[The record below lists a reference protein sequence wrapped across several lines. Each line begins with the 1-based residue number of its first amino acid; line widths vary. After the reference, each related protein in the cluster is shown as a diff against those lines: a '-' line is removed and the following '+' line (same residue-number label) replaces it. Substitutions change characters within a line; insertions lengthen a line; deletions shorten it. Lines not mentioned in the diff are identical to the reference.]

1 MNMCTSTR
9 AHTAYQS
16 KVVFDIGLHKGED
29 TSFYL
34 QKGYKVVAFEAD
46 PDLVQLCKNRFKS
59 QIATRQLQIVE
70 GAVTPD
76 IGGGSVPF
84 YKNAKMS
91 VWGTIHQ
98 DWNERN
104 ESIGAGGM
112 VIEVAPVDMALCFEK
127 FGIPHFMKIDIEGA
141 DMVAL
146 SALREFK
153 QRPAYISIESS
164 KVDIAEVQNELNMLR
179 ELGYHEFMPVQQS
192 NIPGTQITTTDLEGS
207 PFTFVFDKD
216 ASGPF
221 GEDLPKQWLGAEEC
235 MARYREIFKLY
246 KVFGDKSLFRKIPG
260 GLKFR
265 RGLEKL
271 CGRPLPGWY
280 DTHAALRQ

>member
-1 MNMCTSTR
+1 MSTDTGTR
-9 AHTAYQS
+9 THAGYHS

-34 QKGYKVVAFEAD
+34 RKGYKVIAFEAD

-59 QIATRQLQIVE
+59 QIATQQLHIVE
-70 GAVTPD
+70 GAVTSE
-76 IGGGSVPF
+76 IGAAPIRF
-84 YKNAKMS
+84 YKNAKLS
-91 VWGTIHQ
+91 VWGTIRQ

-104 ESIGAGGM
+104 ESVGAGGM
-112 VIEVAPVDMALCFEK
+112 VIEVARVDMGLCIEK

-141 DMVAL
+141 DTIAL
-146 SALREFK
+146 NALREFN

-164 KVDIAEVQNELNMLR
+164 KVGIAEVQNELNLLR
-179 ELGYHEFMPVQQS
+179 DLGYHEFMPVQQS
-192 NIPGTQITTTDLEGS
+192 NIPGTQITTTDLEGE
-207 PFTFVFDKD
+207 PFTFVFEKD

-221 GEDLPKQWLGAEEC
+221 GDDLPKQWLGAEEC
-235 MARYREIFKLY
+235 MARYRDIFKLY
-246 KVFGDKSLFRKIPG
+246 RLFGDKSLFRKIPG

-265 RGLEKL
+265 KGLEKV

-280 DTHAALRQ
+280 DTHAALRK